1 MNMQSQVMQGRRV
14 NVPQKEITQDKYCYF
29 RAPVPALNVARPD
42 GNRITFFRGWHKT
55 NNVRDIDYLRQLIDE
70 GQIGIQE
77 QVDENAAME
86 FDSML
91 NGSAAE
97 LDKIRT
103 QIAADPRF
111 AKAIEDM
118 LRLAKTNDGMLES
131 LKEHAAQAATAR
143 ISTSETAGRAVGGMS
158 NSQAQAAVP
167 GTSISQGDT
176 SEATKVA
183 SGDALK
189 ALITKNNN

>member
-1 MNMQSQVMQGRRV
+1 MNMHSQVMQGRRV

-29 RAPVPALNVARPD
+29 RAPVPVLNVARPD

-131 LKEHAAQAATAR
+131 LKEHAAQAASTR

-158 NSQAQAAVP
+158 NSQALATVP

>member
-55 NNVRDIDYLRQLIDE
+55 NNVRDIEYLRALIDE

-77 QVDENAAME
+77 QVDDNAAME
-86 FDSML
+86 FDSVL

-118 LRLAKTNDGMLES
+118 LRLAKTNEGLLES
-131 LKEHAAQAATAR
+131 LKEHAAQSAASR
-143 ISTSETAGRAVGGMS
+143 ISSSETAGRAVGGMS
-158 NSQAQAAVP
+158 NSQALASVP
-167 GTSISQGDT
+167 GSSISQLDT
-176 SEATKVA
+176 SEATKTA

-189 ALITKNNN
+189 ALIAKNN

>member
-1 MNMQSQVMQGRRV
+1 MNMQPQVMQGRRV
-14 NVPQKEITQDKYCYF
+14 NVPQKEIVQDAYCYF

-55 NNVRDIDYLRQLIDE
+55 NNVRDIEYLRQLIDE

-86 FDSML
+86 FDSTL

-131 LKEHAAQAATAR
+131 LKEHAAQAASAR

-167 GTSISQGDT
+167 GSSISQLDT
-176 SEATKVA
+176 SEATKAA
-183 SGDALK
+183 SGEALK
-189 ALITKNNN
+189 AIITKNN

>member
-1 MNMQSQVMQGRRV
+1 MNMHSQVMQGRRV
-14 NVPQKEITQDKYCYF
+14 NVPQKEIVQDAYCYF

-55 NNVRDIDYLRQLIDE
+55 NNVRDIEYLRQLIDE

-77 QVDENAAME
+77 QVDENASME
-86 FDSML
+86 FDSTL
-91 NGSAAE
+91 NGNAAE

-118 LRLAKTNDGMLES
+118 LRLAKTNEGMLES
-131 LKEHAAQAATAR
+131 LKEHAAQAAGAR
-143 ISTSETAGRAVGGMS
+143 ISTSETAGRAVTGMS
-158 NSQAQAAVP
+158 NSQALASVP
-167 GTSISQGDT
+167 GSSISQLDT
-176 SEATKVA
+176 SEATKAA
-183 SGDALK
+183 SGEALK
-189 ALITKNNN
+189 AIIAKNN

>member
-1 MNMQSQVMQGRRV
+1 MNMHSQVMQGRRV

-29 RAPVPALNVARPD
+29 RAPVPVLNVARPD

-131 LKEHAAQAATAR
+131 LKEHAAQAASTR

-158 NSQAQAAVP
+158 NSQALATVP

-189 ALITKNNN
+189 AALSQSK